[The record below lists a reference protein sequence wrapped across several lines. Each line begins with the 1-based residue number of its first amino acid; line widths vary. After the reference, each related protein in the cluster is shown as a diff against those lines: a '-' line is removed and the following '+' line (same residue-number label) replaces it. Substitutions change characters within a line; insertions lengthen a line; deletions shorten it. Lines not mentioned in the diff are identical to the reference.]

1 MERLFCVPCG
11 YGTTDPLTYPG
22 PWRHCQQQNWP
33 QNMGAPIFL
42 ARLRVPANVSQSC
55 MNPYNRAQLQ
65 AVSTQMDPNLS
76 LWLRSVHTTEVG
88 VQVSLRVDKSVQCS
102 QGSQTLHS
110 SSLSDRTSSRKPTE
124 AWEVGR
130 RALIRRPQDGEDE
143 ESQEEL
149 TGPTEASQLL
159 LPTWSRD
166 REEQFPR
173 LKELGEEYAH
183 SPQDRKGKQFLE
195 LKYGYFHCKD
205 CKRRWE
211 SAYVWCISGTN
222 KVYFKQLCNKCQKSF
237 NPYRVEEIQ
246 CQRSRVCSQHP
257 HWLPCNCLLL
267 QSKGIPQ
274 LLLDYINTPHLLKS
288 LLFLFPKEKTH

>member
-76 LWLRSVHTTEVG
+76 LWLRSVHTKEVG

-149 TGPTEASQLL
+149 TGPTEANQML

-246 CQRSRVCSQHP
+246 CQTCLRVCCSCSPKKRHIDVRRP
-257 HWLPCNCLLL
+257 HRQELCGHCKDKKF
-267 QSKGIPQ
+267 SCSVFFS
-274 LLLDYINTPHLLKS
+274 LK
-288 LLFLFPKEKTH
+288 

>member
-33 QNMGAPIFL
+33 HNMGAPIFL

-76 LWLRSVHTTEVG
+76 LWLHRVHTKEVG

-143 ESQEEL
+143 ESQEL
-149 TGPTEASQLL
+149 TGPTEANQLL

-246 CQRSRVCSQHP
+246 CQTCLRVCCSCSPKKRHIDVRRP
-257 HWLPCNCLLL
+257 HRQELCGHCKDKKFPC
-267 QSKGIPQ
+267 SVFFS
-274 LLLDYINTPHLLKS
+274 LK
-288 LLFLFPKEKTH
+288 

>member
-246 CQRSRVCSQHP
+246 CQRAGLIFVKMLFRRCSVP
-257 HWLPCNCLLL
+257 
-267 QSKGIPQ
+267 
-274 LLLDYINTPHLLKS
+274 
-288 LLFLFPKEKTH
+288 ER

>member
-246 CQRSRVCSQHP
+246 CQTCLRVCCSCSPKKRHIDVRRP
-257 HWLPCNCLLL
+257 HRQELCGHCKDKKF
-267 QSKGIPQ
+267 SCSVFFS
-274 LLLDYINTPHLLKS
+274 LK
-288 LLFLFPKEKTH
+288 